1 MPGQGGGDFGTV
13 LRRQRRAA
21 SLTQEELAARAG
33 LSVRGIADLERGAR
47 RTPRRATVDLLV
59 RALGGSLTDE
69 AALLAA
75 ARRPAAPGNW
85 HAVAATDLTMRAPHG
100 QTRHN
105 LPGQPTPLL
114 GRAAAILGVVALARR
129 ADVRLVTLT
138 GPGGVGKTRLGSG
151 GGGAGGRLR
160 RRRLVRTSL
169 VDQSL
174 VHQRVEGG
182 EPRFGMLHVIREY
195 ALERLEAVGAAGGL
209 PEAEAVRRAH
219 ATYFLTMAERAEP
232 ELAGPEAGILAGPAG
247 HRT

>member
-21 SLTQEELAARAG
+21 SLTQEELAARAR
-33 LSVRGIADLERGAR
+33 LSVRGIANLERGAR
-47 RTPRRATVDLLV
+47 RTPGRATVDLLV

-138 GPGGVGKTRLGSG
+138 GPGGVGKTRLGIEV
-151 GGGAGGRLR
+151 AAA
-160 RRRLVRTSL
+160 L
-169 VDQSL
+169 VDDFADG
-174 VHQRVEGG
+174 VWFV
-182 EPRFGMLHVIREY
+182 
-195 ALERLEAVGAAGGL
+195 RLWWTRSWCTSAWRAGS
-209 PEAEAVRRAH
+209 RASGCC
-219 ATYFLTMAERAEP
+219 T
-232 ELAGPEAGILAGPAG
+232 
-247 HRT
+247 